1 MAEWTLRRR
10 RGLALIIGIPVLLV
24 GSRAGRSPTRPCS
37 APGTSASKGRAR
49 SPRTTCE
56 RWQGSTDS
64 TNVVHLD
71 RETVVHN
78 LEASPWV
85 ADASVRV
92 ELPDTLVLEVTERR
106 PVGVIDAMGERGI
119 LASDATV
126 LPPVAGVP
134 EGLPIVRAALGA
146 PDEDQRRA
154 AASLLG
160 ALDPVVVSRLAGVSV
175 GQDGLVTLHLRSGTT
190 VRAGE
195 TGDEG
200 AKAEALRAVLR
211 WAASGGLDL
220 MSIDVSAPTAPSVTL
235 PGWVHTGTLT
245 LRRYEPKCHGDQQP
259 HVFFGSFAHL
269 TTLVTTCTV
278 ATLTEGTYDNKYVL
292 DG

>member
-24 GSRAGRSPTRPCS
+24 ASFWALTFTPLFHARHIRVEGAGSLTAQDVRTLAGVD
-37 APGTSASKGRAR
+37 
-49 SPRTTCE
+49 
-56 RWQGSTDS
+56 DS
-64 TNVVHLD
+64 TNVVHVD
-71 RETVVHN
+71 RDTLVRN
-78 LEASPWV
+78 LEASPWI

-92 ELPDTLVLEVTERR
+92 ELPDTLVLDVTERR
-106 PVGVIDAMGERGI
+106 PVGVIDALGERGI

-126 LPPVAGVP
+126 LPPVAGTP

-160 ALDPVVVSRLAGVSV
+160 VLDPVVSKRVAGVSV
-175 GQDGLVTLHLRSGTT
+175 GQDGLVTLHLRSGTA

-195 TGDEG
+195 AGDEG

-211 WAASGGLDL
+211 WAATGGVELT
-220 MSIDVSAPTAPSVTL
+220 SIDVSAPTAPSVTL
-235 PGWVHTGTLT
+235 
-245 LRRYEPKCHGDQQP
+245 RD
-259 HVFFGSFAHL
+259 GSTF
-269 TTLVTTCTV
+269 TP
-278 ATLTEGTYDNKYVL
+278 
-292 DG
+292 